1 MLMFNA
7 DTYIPNR
14 GRRDAYTKYKVE
26 LDALYELPDPS
37 PSVSESAKL

>member
-1 MLMFNA
+1 MFNA

-37 PSVSESAKL
+37 PSASESAKL